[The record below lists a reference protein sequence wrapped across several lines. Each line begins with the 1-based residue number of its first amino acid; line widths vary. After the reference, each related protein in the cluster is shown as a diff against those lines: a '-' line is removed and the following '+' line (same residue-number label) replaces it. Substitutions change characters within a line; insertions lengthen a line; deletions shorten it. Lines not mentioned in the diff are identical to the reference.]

1 MGTGYGQ
8 FCPVAAASEV
18 LAERWTP
25 LVVRELM
32 FGSTHFN
39 DLRRGL
45 PLMSPTLLARRLREL
60 ETAGV
65 VERRVEGRRTEY
77 RLTRAGH
84 ELGPLVD
91 ALARWGDR
99 WGGDLLAPDR
109 LDPRLLIWYLRRM
122 VIVERLP
129 QRRTV
134 IRFELTGPGPRVTL
148 AWLVVDGS
156 PDVCLIDPGFEVDL
170 EVEAPLEALV
180 RFYLDRADLGD
191 LVREGVVRTRGPRP
205 FVRGFPTW
213 FRSGWDRP
221 GVDGRTRDRPSR
233 GHRVGDARTRLSA

>member
-1 MGTGYGQ
+1 MGPGYGQ

-32 FGSTHFN
+32 FGSTRFN

-45 PLMSPTLLARRLREL
+45 PLISPTLLSRRLREL
-60 ETAGV
+60 EVAGV
-65 VERRVEGRRTEY
+65 IERRIDGRRTEY
-77 RLTRAGH
+77 HLTRAGR
-84 ELGPLVD
+84 ELGPVMD

-99 WGGDLLAPDR
+99 WGGDLLDADR

-129 QRRTV
+129 ARRMV
-134 IRFELTGPGPRVTL
+134 IRFELAGPGPTLTL

-156 PDVCLIDPGFEVDL
+156 PEICLFDPGYDVDVA
-170 EVEAPLEALV
+170 VEAPLEALV
-180 RFYLDRADLGD
+180 RLYLDRAALAD
-191 LVREGVVRTRGPRP
+191 LVRAGVVRLSGAGPL
-205 FVRGFPTW
+205 VRAFPTW
-213 FRSGWDRP
+213 FRPGWDRP
-221 GVDGRTRDRPSR
+221 RDDRRPHARRPHEHLS
-233 GHRVGDARTRLSA
+233 GDTQVRMST